1 MVENHF
7 NSASPKRLLLAKL
20 KLFKYVHIEEALKQ
34 AWHNF
39 YELLFYGSWSRTID
53 LRVLFL
59 GILLTESL
67 SPPFCAV
74 RSLCILV
81 LHPFRQAHPSPRS
94 SCADIDIL
102 VCTVFSLYLIFLFPP
117 FHQNSH
123 MLSLIFSG
131 LYFLFAQAVNS
142 N

>member
-1 MVENHF
+1 MHP
-7 NSASPKRLLLAKL
+7 PKDFCWQNW

-59 GILLTESL
+59 GILCTQLR

-74 RSLCILV
+74 RSLCLLV

-94 SCADIDIL
+94 YCADIDIL
-102 VCTVFSLYLIFLFPP
+102 VCTVFSFYLIFLFPP

-131 LYFLFAQAVNS
+131 LYFLFAGVVNS